1 MTWKS
6 GVIAVSL
13 LAACGGD
20 DEFQRPVPLYGEIPI
35 EYPTD
40 LWDQDIEGTTVLRVL
55 VNEMGEVDSAEV
67 VESSGYPA
75 FDSAAVQG
83 VMDLRYSPARRGDDR
98 IEVWATV
105 PVNFSKRPRS

>member
-1 MTWKS
+1 MSWKS
-6 GVIAVSL
+6 GVIAVFL
-13 LAACGGD
+13 LAACGGG
-20 DEFQRPVPLYGEIPI
+20 DEFQRPIPLYGEIPV